1 MDEHIENRLIQLRRE
16 MLRAEFLARAVLRIS
31 GDPEGDRE
39 DLQGRL
45 QEIEA
50 ISENLVG
57 LIDYVSGEYEP
68 HILRRHAESMEEGSE
83 NETL

>member
-1 MDEHIENRLIQLRRE
+1 MNEHIENRLIQLRRE

-68 HILRRHAESMEEGSE
+68 HILRRHAASLEEE
-83 NETL
+83 ANHDDL

>member
-1 MDEHIENRLIQLRRE
+1 MNKHIERRLDQLRGE
-16 MLRAEFLARAVLRIS
+16 MMRAEFLARAILRIS

-39 DLQGRL
+39 DLQGRI
-45 QEIEA
+45 QEIEVIA
-50 ISENLVG
+50 EHLVR
-57 LIDYVSGEYEP
+57 LIDNTAGEYEP

>member
-1 MDEHIENRLIQLRRE
+1 MNKHIERRLDQLRGE
-16 MLRAEFLARAVLRIS
+16 MMRAEFLARAVLRIS

-45 QEIEA
+45 QEIEVIA
-50 ISENLVG
+50 EHLVD
-57 LIDYVSGEYEP
+57 LIDNTAGEYEP
-68 HILRRHAESMEEGSE
+68 QILRRHAESMEEGSE